1 VDKRLRLY
9 DDYRGLDSDPAAF
22 RKWHAGRGVSAA
34 RGICGKEKRVTLCE
48 SVEMKGRDGSN
59 PTLSANQ
66 SVHFVYIL
74 EKAENPREMRRSFS
88 SQRTGES
95 RTHAGFA
102 RFGDHSLRAK

>member
-66 SVHFVYIL
+66 SVRFALHF
-74 EKAENPREMRRSFS
+74 AEGGNSARNAAFFLPAAHRREPP
-88 SQRTGES
+88 
-95 RTHAGFA
+95 HAEFA
-102 RFGDHSLRAK
+102 RSGEPSLRAK